1 MGERPKTNLG
11 ILYVDVIVSS
21 PAHTLAGDVAAF
33 PEVRACLSMCHDL
46 VIKRGGN
53 AVKTGFDGAMFS
65 FADADAALLAGRE
78 MQALVQQHPTRQ
90 ARDVSIRIGLHFGSP
105 ITAGV
110 AAQRVAL
117 LAGSGQIF
125 TTGETL
131 ESLSPQQREMIRK
144 LELPSRAKSQSIT
157 VYDVIWHTG
166 HVSAASPGGPRA
178 IAHANGVAR
187 LRVIYL
193 GHETEVDTK
202 ITIGRRPGHGI
213 ELNDPSASRDH
224 AYIERRTDK
233 FVLVDHS
240 SHGTFISAKDEG
252 EHKLHHGEVVL
263 HDSGVLSFGSP
274 ARHQAP
280 EVVKFRCDPPNAIG
294 ETPKR
299 H

>member
-1 MGERPKTNLG
+1 MGERPKNNLG

-21 PAHTLAGDVAAF
+21 PAHTLAGDVVAF

-78 MQALVQQHPTRQ
+78 MQVLVQQHPTRQ

-144 LELPSRAKSQSIT
+144 LELPSRAKSHSIT
-157 VYDVIWHTG
+157 VYEVIWHTS
-166 HVSAASPGGPRA
+166 HIAAASPAVPRS

-224 AYIERRTDK
+224 AYIERRTNK

-240 SHGTFISAKDEG
+240 SHGTFISAKGEG
-252 EHKLHHGEVVL
+252 EHRLHHGELVL

-280 EVVKFRCDPPNAIG
+280 EVVKFRCDPPNPNG
-294 ETPKR
+294 EPAKR

>member
-1 MGERPKTNLG
+1 MGERPKSNLG

-33 PEVRACLSMCHDL
+33 PEVRACLSLCQDL
-46 VIKRGGN
+46 VSKRGGSV
-53 AVKTGFDGAMFS
+53 VKTAFDGAMFS

-90 ARDVSIRIGLHFGSP
+90 ARDVSVRIGLHFGSP

-131 ESLSPQQREMIRK
+131 EMLSPQQREMIRK
-144 LELPSRAKSQSIT
+144 LELPSRAKSHSIT
-157 VYDVIWHTG
+157 VYEVIWHTS
-166 HVSAASPGGPRA
+166 HRSAPPAGGPRS
-178 IAHANGVAR
+178 IAHANGVMHLR
-187 LRVIYL
+187 LSYL
-193 GHETEVDTK
+193 GHETVVDTK

-240 SHGTFISAKDEG
+240 SHGTFISAKGEG
-252 EHKLHHGEVVL
+252 EHRLHHAEVVL